1 MSITKVRSLTI
12 RFGNQVRHKC
22 RECTLY
28 LKRTDPGQTVICRC
42 GAQWQREAEDFVMIS
57 GRSE

>member
-1 MSITKVRSLTI
+1 MTI

-28 LKRTDPGQTVICRC
+28 LKKTEPGQTVICRC
-42 GAQWQREAEDFVMIS
+42 GAEWQREAEDFVMIS
-57 GRSE
+57 GRTE